1 VNTWEPKTW
10 IQHKYTQLIMR
21 VSKTQNLVHKKKSL
35 STPKKHAVRYKH
47 EEKSECD
54 Y

>member
-1 VNTWEPKTW
+1 MNTWEPKTW
-10 IQHKYTQLIMR
+10 IQHKFTQLIMW
-21 VSKTQNLVHKKKSL
+21 VSEMQNLVHKKIPL
-35 STPKKHAVRYKH
+35 SPPKKHAMRYKL

>member
-10 IQHKYTQLIMR
+10 IQYKCTQLIMR
-21 VSKTQNLVHKKKSL
+21 VSKMQILIHKKKSL
-35 STPKKHAVRYKH
+35 SPPKKHAVRYKL